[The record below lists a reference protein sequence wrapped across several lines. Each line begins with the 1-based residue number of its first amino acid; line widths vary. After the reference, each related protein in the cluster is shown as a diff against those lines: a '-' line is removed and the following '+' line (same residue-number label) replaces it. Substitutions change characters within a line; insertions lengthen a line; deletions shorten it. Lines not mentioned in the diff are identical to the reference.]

1 MIALKVISS
10 DTLQELFPNQSIPRL
25 SSFLLLIEILC
36 SALCQ
41 SSPLVLILIDNKF
54 YQKSADQISL
64 PGIVYFDIKES
75 RLR

>member
-1 MIALKVISS
+1 MTSDNLLELISNHII
-10 DTLQELFPNQSIPRL
+10 PQSP

-41 SSPLVLILIDNKF
+41 SSLLVLILIDNKF